1 MVALPFTMKI
11 LALLLGLVDICVR
24 VALLAVGVSRLII
37 ALERVRAEL
46 RRKEGRHKRQ
56 ASRLRK

>member
-1 MVALPFTMKI
+1 MKI

-24 VALLAVGVSRLII
+24 VALLAVGVLRLII